1 MHASIVP
8 LSEGVFTIGRD
19 KVFHPFDPLKD
30 VLNDRATG
38 SLLVEVQ
45 PFAIRY
51 GHEVVLIDTGLG
63 FNLPDGSF
71 QLHSTLL
78 ENGIHPNEIT
88 HVLLS
93 HLHKDHAGG
102 MGILGAD
109 GQRRAAFPNATYY
122 VSKKEFDFAIEK
134 GSPSYIPSDFMWL
147 ANYSDVVWLNE
158 TGVVDEWIS
167 YETLGGHC
175 PYHLGFTF
183 HHPDGVFYFGGDVT
197 PQYRQL
203 KTKYV
208 AKYDYDGQHSMQQRQ
223 RLFQLGTEAHWTF
236 LFYHDVQ
243 QPLAVL

>member
-1 MHASIVP
+1 MHASIIP
-8 LSEGVFTIGRD
+8 LSEGVFTIGHD

-30 VLNDRATG
+30 VLTERPTG

-45 PFAIRY
+45 PFAIRS

-78 ENGIHPNEIT
+78 EHGIHPNEIT

-102 MGILGAD
+102 VGIASPD
-109 GQRRAAFPNATYY
+109 GRRVPAFPNATYY
-122 VSKKEFDFAIEK
+122 VSRNEFDFALSK
-134 GSPSYIPSDFMWL
+134 GTPSYIPGDFLWL
-147 ANYSDVVWLNE
+147 ANYPGVVWLQE
-158 TGVVDEWIS
+158 SGRIDDWIS

-175 PYHLGFTF
+175 PWHLGFTF
-183 HHPDGVFYFGGDVT
+183 NHPDGVFYFGGDVA
-197 PQYRQL
+197 PQFKQL

-223 RLFQLGTEAHWTF
+223 RLFQLGTEGHWTF
-236 LFYHDVQ
+236 LFYHDVH